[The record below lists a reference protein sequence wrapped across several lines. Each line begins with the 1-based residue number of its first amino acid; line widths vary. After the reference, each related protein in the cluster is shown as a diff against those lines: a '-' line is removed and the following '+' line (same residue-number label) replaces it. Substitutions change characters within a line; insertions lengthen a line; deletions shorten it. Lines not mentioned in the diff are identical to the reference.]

1 MRWIR
6 TRPAAFWLNVAVKA
20 ALVGLLLFGLA
31 SDLPQFQGK
40 AWLGR
45 TFAYP
50 VVALIVPVAWALYRR
65 HRKRP
70 LAYPYALDILLVLP
84 FLIDTV
90 GNAANLYDTVDW
102 WDDANHFVNWA
113 LLVAAFCQLLIRLP
127 VGRLAGWAIAVGF
140 GAVTAILWE
149 LAEYASFIH
158 DSSEFATA
166 YTDTL
171 GDLALGLGGSVLA
184 ATLFYGVVRRP
195 LRTAPEVPLLD
206 DEPVLV
212 EAED

>member
-6 TRPAAFWLNVAVKA
+6 TRPAAFWLNVAVKV

-31 SDLPQFQGK
+31 SDLPQFEGK

-45 TFAYP
+45 TLAYP

-65 HRKRP
+65 QQKRP
-70 LAYPYALDILLVLP
+70 VAYPYALDILLVLP
-84 FLIDTV
+84 FLIDTA

-102 WDDANHFVNWA
+102 WDDANHFVNWT

-127 VGRLAGWAIAVGF
+127 VGRLASWAIAVGF

>member
-1 MRWIR
+1 
-6 TRPAAFWLNVAVKA
+6 VKA

-45 TFAYP
+45 TLAYP
-50 VVALIVPVAWALYRR
+50 AVALIVPVAWALYRLYR
-65 HRKRP
+65 RRP
-70 LAYPYALDILLVLP
+70 VAYPYALDILLVLP
-84 FLIDTV
+84 FLIDTA
-90 GNAANLYDTVDW
+90 GNAADLYDTVDW

-127 VGRLAGWAIAVGF
+127 LAPLAGWAIAIGF

-149 LAEYASFIH
+149 LAEYLSFIH

-184 ATLFYGVVRRP
+184 ATVFFWYARQS
-195 LRTAPEVPLLD
+195 LRAAPEVALLD

-212 EAED
+212 EAEK